1 MSQSPPLVLPDDA
14 SIYMF
19 SYSKSPVPLARRLA
33 EVAVRATTKF
43 GHAPSALVVPSGEMA
58 DYAAAQELDEE
69 VALIPLL
76 ASLHLAADRVGAID
90 GAGRA

>member
-33 EVAVRATTKF
+33 EVAQRATTKF
-43 GHAPSALVVPSGEMA
+43 GHPPSALVVPSGEIA
-58 DYAAAQELDEE
+58 DYADAQELDEE
-69 VALIPLL
+69 VAHIPLL
-76 ASLHLAADRVGAID
+76 SSLHLAADRVGAID
-90 GAGRA
+90 GMGRA